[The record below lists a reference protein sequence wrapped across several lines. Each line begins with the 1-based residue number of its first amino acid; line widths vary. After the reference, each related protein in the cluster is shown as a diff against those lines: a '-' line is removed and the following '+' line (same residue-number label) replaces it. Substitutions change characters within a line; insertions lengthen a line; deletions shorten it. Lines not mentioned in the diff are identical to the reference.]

1 MAFCMNCGTQNTG
14 SDRFCPNCGAP
25 FQTTATTPAPATA
38 PVPPPEPVPPAEP
51 VPPPYTGPV
60 RAPDGAAPIPAFS
73 EADTTPAVQEYVRKT
88 NQRSLVLSLVLYAAI
103 LLVMLGLQSF
113 FRDAGLLDVPTAIGV
128 AVVLILYA
136 LIRTLRKAARRNAA
150 WEGIVENKRI
160 RTKTDR
166 GEHGPSHRHYFHEVD
181 FQTSTGKRYKLDMT
195 ESAYNLYQPGEPV
208 RKHRGFYVP
217 ERLYKTTEKTMC
229 LACSRLNEPSLPV
242 CANCKAPLLR

>member
-1 MAFCMNCGTQNTG
+1 MAFCMNCGSQNTG

-25 FQTTATTPAPATA
+25 FQTAATTPTPAPS
-38 PVPPPEPVPPAEP
+38 PDP

-60 RAPDGAAPIPAFS
+60 RAPDGAAPIPAYS
-73 EADTTPAVQEYVRKT
+73 EADTTPLVQEYVRKT
-88 NQRSLVLSLVLYAAI
+88 NQRTLVLSLVLYGAI

-136 LIRTLRKAARRNAA
+136 LIRTLRKAARRNAT

-195 ESAYNLYQPGEPV
+195 ESAFNLFQPGEPV
-208 RKHRGFYVP
+208 RKHRGFHVP
-217 ERLYKTTEKTMC
+217 ERLYKSTDKTMC
-229 LACSRLNEPSLPV
+229 LACSRLNEPALPE